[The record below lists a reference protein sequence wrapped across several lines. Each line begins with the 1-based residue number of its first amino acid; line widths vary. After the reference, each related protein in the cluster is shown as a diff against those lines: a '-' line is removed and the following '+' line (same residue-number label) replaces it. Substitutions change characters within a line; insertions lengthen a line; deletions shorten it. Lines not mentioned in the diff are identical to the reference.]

1 MSGGTAPYSSKV
13 CAAYSMHHTL
23 TLLVWAACLLMLSS
37 LPLLGSASARQQHP
51 STMPS
56 EKALLS
62 HLTDAQLVEE
72 IERRA
77 FLFFVQQAD
86 SETGLVCDRARNT
99 EGDVFPV
106 ASIAATGYGLAALP
120 VGVKRGW
127 ITRAEAAGRARR
139 TLHFLLEKMPHEHGW
154 MYHFVDRKTGARVW
168 KCEISSL
175 DTALLTLGALVCGQF
190 FRGTPAE
197 ADITDLAERLYARL
211 DWEWIRTN
219 GGAQPEKKTLSHGWA
234 PEKGFLRFNYADY
247 SEATLLYLL
256 GMGAE
261 KPLPPECWS
270 AFTRET
276 FVYNG
281 LETLTGGPLFIHQ
294 MPFGYYDLRNQ
305 RDRLGYDYE
314 ISSRNAT
321 HIHAQFCAD
330 RGRKSTKRKTYTAG
344 FWGLSAS
351 DGPKGYRAYA
361 VPGPE
366 DGTVSCTAALTSL
379 SFTPDLSLSLVRKL
393 YEEAQKEPAKSTA
406 PLWGRY
412 GFCNAFNLDPAWH
425 DPDVIGIDLG
435 MALLAIEN
443 RRSGL
448 VWKLMAQHAST
459 HRALSAADF
468 HPIHE
473 KSARV
478 LRVFPGMPR

>member
-1 MSGGTAPYSSKV
+1 M
-13 CAAYSMHHTL
+13 L
-23 TLLVWAACLLMLSS
+23 TLFVWVACLLMLSS
-37 LPLLGSASARQQHP
+37 LPLLGSVSARSQGPHP
-51 STMPS
+51 ASLQKTLPP
-56 EKALLS
+56 
-62 HLTDAQLVEE
+62 LTDVQLLEE
-72 IERRA
+72 IEHRA
-77 FLFFVQQAD
+77 FLYFREQANP
-86 SETGLVCDRARNT
+86 ETGLVCDRARNT
-99 EGDVFPV
+99 EAELFPI
-106 ASIAATGYGLAALP
+106 ASIAATGYGLSALP
-120 VGVKRGW
+120 IGVKRGW
-127 ITRAEAAGRARR
+127 ITRAEAAQCARR
-139 TLHFLLEKMPHEHGW
+139 TLRFLLERMPHEHGW
-154 MYHFVDRKTGARVW
+154 MYHFVEGRTGERAW

-190 FRGTPAE
+190 FGEGRGE
-197 ADITDLAERLYARL
+197 ADIKAMAEQLYARL
-211 DWEWIRTN
+211 DWDWIRTN
-219 GGAQPEKKTLSHGWA
+219 GGTQPEKKTVSHGWA

-276 FVYNG
+276 FIYDG

-314 ISSRNAT
+314 VSSKNAT

-330 RGRKSTKRKTYTAG
+330 RGRKSSKRKTYTEG

-366 DGTVSCTAALTSL
+366 DGTISGSAALTSL
-379 SFTPDLSLSLVRKL
+379 PFTPELSLAMARKL
-393 YEEAQKEPAKSTA
+393 YEKARKEATKPGT

-412 GFCNAFNLDPAWH
+412 GFCDAFNLDSDWY

-448 VWKLMAQHAST
+448 VWKLLSQHPST
-459 HRALSAADF
+459 RRALSAAGF

-478 LRVFPGMPR
+478 LRVFPGMLR